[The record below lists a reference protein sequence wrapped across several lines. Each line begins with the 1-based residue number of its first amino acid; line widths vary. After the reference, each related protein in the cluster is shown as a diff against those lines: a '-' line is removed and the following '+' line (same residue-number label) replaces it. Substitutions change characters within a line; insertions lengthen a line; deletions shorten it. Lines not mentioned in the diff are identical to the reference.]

1 MLISRQGFMGHPSM
15 PCKKHLPPVFLVAMV
30 SAFLCL
36 PRLTVAQEVATPD
49 QPKVVVENLLREGIV
64 GAPDK
69 EVIVSRV
76 SFPPHTTLP
85 WHWHPGEEIFY
96 VIEGAVTLSRRGLP
110 DTAASAGEVLK
121 IAPKTIHTGQTA
133 GEGAELVI
141 FRVHV
146 AGEPERYLV
155 D

>member
-1 MLISRQGFMGHPSM
+1 MLIARQGFIGHPQM
-15 PCKKHLPPVFLVAMV
+15 PFKKHLRPVFLVAMV

-36 PRLTVAQEVATPD
+36 SPVVGAQKVAAPEQPMVAA
-49 QPKVVVENLLREGIV
+49 ENLLREAIA

-76 SFPPHTTLP
+76 SFPANTELP

-110 DTAASAGEVLK
+110 DTAASAGEVHK
-121 IAPKTIHTGQTA
+121 IAPKVIHAGRTG
-133 GEGAELVI
+133 EVGAELVI
-141 FRVHV
+141 FRLHT